1 VRIEGSAEAEL
12 VADHASLAADFPAR
26 AAHLRRDYGQRE

>member
-1 VRIEGSAEAEL
+1 MRLDGSAEAEF

-26 AAHLRRDYGQRE
+26 AAHLRRDYSQRE